1 MANKLNIAL
10 QRAKLLNKLWPQGK
24 QFHKQA
30 LAFTDFYQDKIIVIK
45 YGGFALSNQ
54 KIVKSFAKNISLF
67 NQLGL
72 KVVIVHGGGPQIE
85 KEMQKQ
91 KIKDQ
96 EYQGL
101 RVTNKKIL
109 SIVKKIIGRELN
121 PMIVKNISQS
131 GGKAKSINGITKKII
146 QAKKI
151 LNGKIGFVGTPSNL
165 NKTYIL
171 ELLKKGT
178 VPVISPLGYDKL
190 GNTYNINADLVAG
203 KLAEVLQAEKLMLL
217 TNVSGLLD
225 AEGKTLTGLSTEQV
239 QELITS
245 GVIHSGMLPKIQCAL
260 SAVHNGVTSAHII
273 DGRVSHAALLEIFS
287 DEGIGTLISNQ
298 K

>member
-1 MANKLNIAL
+1 MGDKLNIAL

-72 KVVIVHGGGPQIE
+72 KIVIVHGGGPQIE

-190 GNTYNINADLVAG
+190 GNTYNINADTAAG
-203 KLAEVLQAEKLMLL
+203 YVAEKLKAERLILL
-217 TNVSGLLD
+217 TDVVGVLD
-225 AEGKTLTGLSTEQV
+225 SKKK
-239 QELITS
+239 LIAALNEKKASKFIKNGTIK
-245 GVIHSGMLPKIQCAL
+245 GGMLPKIKTCF
-260 SAVHNGVTSAHII
+260 NIIKKGVKGVVII
-273 DGRVSHAALLEIFS
+273 DGRNPNATILELFTKK
-287 DEGIGTLISNQ
+287 GAGTLIS

>member
-1 MANKLNIAL
+1 MGNKLNIAQ

-54 KIVKSFAKNISLF
+54 KIIKSFAKNISLF

-96 EYQGL
+96 EFQGL

-171 ELLKKGT
+171 ELLKKGI

-190 GNTYNINADLVAG
+190 GNTYNINADTAAG
-203 KLAEVLQAEKLMLL
+203 YVAEKLKAERLILL
-217 TNVSGLLD
+217 TDVVGVLD
-225 AEGKTLTGLSTEQV
+225 NKKK
-239 QELITS
+239 LIAALNEKNASKFIKNGTIK
-245 GVIHSGMLPKIQCAL
+245 GGMLPKIKTCF
-260 SAVHNGVTSAHII
+260 NIIKKGVKGVVII
-273 DGRVSHAALLEIFS
+273 DGRNPNATILELFTKK
-287 DEGIGTLISNQ
+287 GAGTLIS

>member
-1 MANKLNIAL
+1 MVNKLNIAL

-24 QFHKQA
+24 QFHEQA

-190 GNTYNINADLVAG
+190 GNTYNINADTAAG
-203 KLAEVLQAEKLMLL
+203 YVAEKLKAERLILL
-217 TNVSGLLD
+217 TDVVGVLD
-225 AEGKTLTGLSTEQV
+225 NKKK
-239 QELITS
+239 LIAALNEKKASKFIKNGTIK
-245 GVIHSGMLPKIQCAL
+245 GGMLPKIKTCF
-260 SAVHNGVTSAHII
+260 NIIKKGVKGVVII
-273 DGRVSHAALLEIFS
+273 DGRNPNATILELFTKK
-287 DEGIGTLISNQ
+287 GAGTLIS

>member
-1 MANKLNIAL
+1 MSNKLNIAL

-190 GNTYNINADLVAG
+190 GNTYNINADTAAG
-203 KLAEVLQAEKLMLL
+203 YVAEKLKAERLILL
-217 TNVSGLLD
+217 TDVVGVLD
-225 AEGKTLTGLSTEQV
+225 NKKK
-239 QELITS
+239 LIAALNEKNASKFIKNGTIK
-245 GVIHSGMLPKIQCAL
+245 GGMLPKIKTCF
-260 SAVHNGVTSAHII
+260 NIIKKGVKGVVII
-273 DGRVSHAALLEIFS
+273 DGRNPNATILELFTKK
-287 DEGIGTLISNQ
+287 GAGTLIS

>member
-165 NKTYIL
+165 NKGYIL

-190 GNTYNINADLVAG
+190 GNTYNINADTAAG
-203 KLAEVLQAEKLMLL
+203 YVAEKLKAERLILL
-217 TNVSGLLD
+217 TDVVGVLD
-225 AEGKTLTGLSTEQV
+225 NKKK
-239 QELITS
+239 LIAALNEKKASKFIKNGTIK
-245 GVIHSGMLPKIQCAL
+245 GGMLPKIKTCF
-260 SAVHNGVTSAHII
+260 NIIKKGVKGVVII
-273 DGRVSHAALLEIFS
+273 DGRNPNATILELFTKK
-287 DEGIGTLISNQ
+287 GAGTLIS

>member
-1 MANKLNIAL
+1 MGNKLNIAQ

-96 EYQGL
+96 EFQGL

-190 GNTYNINADLVAG
+190 GNTYNINADTAAG
-203 KLAEVLQAEKLMLL
+203 YVAEKLKAERLILL
-217 TNVSGLLD
+217 TDVVGVLD
-225 AEGKTLTGLSTEQV
+225 NKKK
-239 QELITS
+239 LIAALNEKNASKFIKNGTIK
-245 GVIHSGMLPKIQCAL
+245 GGMLPKIKTCF
-260 SAVHNGVTSAHII
+260 NIIKKGVKGVVII
-273 DGRVSHAALLEIFS
+273 DGRNPNATILELFTKK
-287 DEGIGTLISNQ
+287 GAGTLIS

>member
-1 MANKLNIAL
+1 MVNKLNIAL

-131 GGKAKSINGITKKII
+131 GGNAKSINGITKKII

-190 GNTYNINADLVAG
+190 GNTYNINADTAAG
-203 KLAEVLQAEKLMLL
+203 YVAEKLKAERLILL
-217 TNVSGLLD
+217 TDVVGVLD
-225 AEGKTLTGLSTEQV
+225 NKKK
-239 QELITS
+239 LIAALNEKKASKFIKNGTIK
-245 GVIHSGMLPKIQCAL
+245 GGMLPKIKTCF
-260 SAVHNGVTSAHII
+260 NIIKKGVKGVVII
-273 DGRVSHAALLEIFS
+273 DGRNPNATILELFTKK
-287 DEGIGTLISNQ
+287 GAGTLIS

>member
-54 KIVKSFAKNISLF
+54 KIIKSFAKNISLF

-96 EYQGL
+96 EFQGL

-171 ELLKKGT
+171 ELLKKGI

-190 GNTYNINADLVAG
+190 GNTYNINADTAAG
-203 KLAEVLQAEKLMLL
+203 YVAEKLKAERLILL
-217 TNVSGLLD
+217 TDVVGVLD
-225 AEGKTLTGLSTEQV
+225 NKKK
-239 QELITS
+239 LIAALNEKNASKFIKNGTIK
-245 GVIHSGMLPKIQCAL
+245 GGMLPKIKTCF
-260 SAVHNGVTSAHII
+260 NIIKKGVKGVVII
-273 DGRVSHAALLEIFS
+273 DGRNPNATILELFTKK
-287 DEGIGTLISNQ
+287 GAGTLIS

>member
-1 MANKLNIAL
+1 MGDKLNIAL

-121 PMIVKNISQS
+121 PMIVKNINQS

-190 GNTYNINADLVAG
+190 GNTYNINADTAAG
-203 KLAEVLQAEKLMLL
+203 YVAEKLKAERLILL
-217 TNVSGLLD
+217 TDVVGVLD
-225 AEGKTLTGLSTEQV
+225 NKKK
-239 QELITS
+239 LIAALNEKKASKFIKNGTIK
-245 GVIHSGMLPKIQCAL
+245 GGMLPKIKTCF
-260 SAVHNGVTSAHII
+260 NIIKKGVKGVVII
-273 DGRVSHAALLEIFS
+273 DGRNPNATILELFTKK
-287 DEGIGTLISNQ
+287 GAGTLIS

>member
-165 NKTYIL
+165 NKSYIL

-190 GNTYNINADLVAG
+190 GNTYNINADTAAG
-203 KLAEVLQAEKLMLL
+203 YVAEKLKAERLILL
-217 TNVSGLLD
+217 TDVVGVLD
-225 AEGKTLTGLSTEQV
+225 NKKK
-239 QELITS
+239 LIAALNEKKASKFIKNGTIK
-245 GVIHSGMLPKIQCAL
+245 GGMLPKIKTCF
-260 SAVHNGVTSAHII
+260 NIIKKGVKGVVII
-273 DGRVSHAALLEIFS
+273 DGRNPNATILELFTKK
-287 DEGIGTLISNQ
+287 GAGTLIS

>member
-1 MANKLNIAL
+1 MGNKLNIAL
-10 QRAKLLNKLWPQGK
+10 HRAKLLNKLWPQGK

-190 GNTYNINADLVAG
+190 GNTYNINADTAAG
-203 KLAEVLQAEKLMLL
+203 YVAEKLKAERLILL
-217 TNVSGLLD
+217 TDVVGVLD
-225 AEGKTLTGLSTEQV
+225 SKKK
-239 QELITS
+239 LIAALNEKKASKFIKNGTIK
-245 GVIHSGMLPKIQCAL
+245 GGMLPKIKTCF
-260 SAVHNGVTSAHII
+260 NIIKKGVKGVVII
-273 DGRVSHAALLEIFS
+273 DGRNPNATILELFTKK
-287 DEGIGTLISNQ
+287 GAGTLIS

>member
-1 MANKLNIAL
+1 MVNKLNIAL

-190 GNTYNINADLVAG
+190 GNTYNINADTAAG
-203 KLAEVLQAEKLMLL
+203 YVAEKLKAERLILL
-217 TNVSGLLD
+217 TDVVGVLD
-225 AEGKTLTGLSTEQV
+225 SKKK
-239 QELITS
+239 LIAALNEKKASKFIKNGTIK
-245 GVIHSGMLPKIQCAL
+245 GGMLPKIKTCF
-260 SAVHNGVTSAHII
+260 NIIKKGVKGVVII
-273 DGRVSHAALLEIFS
+273 DGRNPNATILELFTKK
-287 DEGIGTLISNQ
+287 GAGTLIS

>member
-1 MANKLNIAL
+1 MGNKLNIAQ

-165 NKTYIL
+165 NKGYIL

-190 GNTYNINADLVAG
+190 GNTYNINADTAAG
-203 KLAEVLQAEKLMLL
+203 YVAEKLKAERLILL
-217 TNVSGLLD
+217 TDVVGVLD
-225 AEGKTLTGLSTEQV
+225 NKKK
-239 QELITS
+239 LIAALNEKKASKFIKNGTIK
-245 GVIHSGMLPKIQCAL
+245 GGMLPKIKTCF
-260 SAVHNGVTSAHII
+260 NIIKKGVKGVVII
-273 DGRVSHAALLEIFS
+273 DGRNPNATILELFTKK
-287 DEGIGTLISNQ
+287 GAGTLIS

>member
-1 MANKLNIAL
+1 MGNKLNIAQ

-190 GNTYNINADLVAG
+190 GNTYNINADTAAG
-203 KLAEVLQAEKLMLL
+203 YVAEKLKAERLILL
-217 TNVSGLLD
+217 TDVVGVLD
-225 AEGKTLTGLSTEQV
+225 NKKK
-239 QELITS
+239 LIAALNEKKASKFIKNGTIK
-245 GVIHSGMLPKIQCAL
+245 GGMLPKIKTCF
-260 SAVHNGVTSAHII
+260 NIIKKGVKGVVII
-273 DGRVSHAALLEIFS
+273 DGRNPNATILELFTKK
-287 DEGIGTLISNQ
+287 GAGTLIS

>member
-1 MANKLNIAL
+1 MGDKLNIAL

-131 GGKAKSINGITKKII
+131 GGNAKSINGITKKII

-190 GNTYNINADLVAG
+190 GNTYNINADTAAG
-203 KLAEVLQAEKLMLL
+203 YVAEKLKAERLILL
-217 TNVSGLLD
+217 TDVVGVLD
-225 AEGKTLTGLSTEQV
+225 SKKK
-239 QELITS
+239 LIAALNEKKASKFIKNGTIK
-245 GVIHSGMLPKIQCAL
+245 GGMLPKIKTCF
-260 SAVHNGVTSAHII
+260 NIIKKGVKGVVII
-273 DGRVSHAALLEIFS
+273 DGRNPNATILELFTKK
-287 DEGIGTLISNQ
+287 GAGTLIS

>member
-1 MANKLNIAL
+1 MDNKLNIAQ

-30 LAFTDFYQDKIIVIK
+30 LAFADFYQDKIIVIK

-85 KEMQKQ
+85 KEMLKQ

-165 NKTYIL
+165 NKGYIL

-190 GNTYNINADLVAG
+190 GNTYNINADTAAG
-203 KLAEVLQAEKLMLL
+203 YVAEKLKAERLILL
-217 TNVSGLLD
+217 TDVVGVLD
-225 AEGKTLTGLSTEQV
+225 SKKK
-239 QELITS
+239 LIAALNEKKASKFIKNGTIK
-245 GVIHSGMLPKIQCAL
+245 GGMLPKIKTCF
-260 SAVHNGVTSAHII
+260 NIIKKGVKGVVII
-273 DGRVSHAALLEIFS
+273 DGRNPNATILELFTKK
-287 DEGIGTLISNQ
+287 GAGTLIS

>member
-1 MANKLNIAL
+1 MGDKLNIAL

-109 SIVKKIIGRELN
+109 SIVKKIIGRQLN

-165 NKTYIL
+165 NKGYIL

-190 GNTYNINADLVAG
+190 GNTYNINADTAAG
-203 KLAEVLQAEKLMLL
+203 YVAEKLKAERLILL
-217 TNVSGLLD
+217 TDVVGVLD
-225 AEGKTLTGLSTEQV
+225 NKKK
-239 QELITS
+239 LIAALNEKKASKFIKNGTIK
-245 GVIHSGMLPKIQCAL
+245 GGMLPKIKTCF
-260 SAVHNGVTSAHII
+260 NIIKKGVKGVVII
-273 DGRVSHAALLEIFS
+273 DGRNPNATILELFTKK
-287 DEGIGTLISNQ
+287 GAGTLIS